1 MVQKQLIMKVS
12 SKVRSEANDHTSPKI
27 AKGGA
32 NTEQRMKWLV
42 KFITRLI
49 PLNVRFEV
57 SMGI

>member
-1 MVQKQLIMKVS
+1 MKVS
-12 SKVRSEANDHTSPKI
+12 SEVRSKANDHISPKI
-27 AKGGA
+27 ATGA
-32 NTEQRMKWLV
+32 NTEQHMKRLV

>member
-1 MVQKQLIMKVS
+1 MVLKQVIMKVS
-12 SKVRSEANDHTSPKI
+12 SEVRSEANDHISPKI
-27 AKGGA
+27 ATGA
-32 NTEQRMKWLV
+32 NTEQHMKRLV